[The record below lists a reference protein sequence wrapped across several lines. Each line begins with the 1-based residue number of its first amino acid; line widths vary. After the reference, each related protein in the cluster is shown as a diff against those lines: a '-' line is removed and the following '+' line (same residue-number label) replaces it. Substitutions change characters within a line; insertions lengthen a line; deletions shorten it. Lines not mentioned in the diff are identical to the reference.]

1 MYRGLQTNIGKA
13 VNAQNTAKV
22 EMKRG
27 TFVDESYNATTKST
41 EIIKAVADANVMGLL
56 TRDVNADD
64 VMVALGYDVSW
75 YDDVQDTVKVGEY
88 AGIET
93 IQKGERYATTEFD
106 SNLADADAVEGKPLT
121 VTNGVLG
128 KGTEGSSAYISL
140 GWKDDCGHKLLGFR
154 LA

>member
-1 MYRGLQTNIGKA
+1 MYRGLQTNVGKA
-13 VNAQNTAKV
+13 VNAQNTVKV

-27 TFVDESYNATTKST
+27 TFVNEVYDVSAKKT

-64 VMVALGYDVSW
+64 IMVALGYDVSY
-75 YDDVQDTVKVGEY
+75 YDAIQDTVKVGEY

-106 SNLADADAVEGKPLT
+106 SGLSDTDAQEGKPLT
-121 VTNGVLG
+121 VTNGILG
-128 KGTEGSSAYISL
+128 KGTEGSAFISL